1 MSLLV
6 KHVLLALL
14 VSKGSR
20 LHVLD
25 LLGVKVTPLLVS
37 HALEDIH
44 AVVV

>member
-6 KHVLLALL
+6 KHVLLDPH
-14 VSKGSR
+14 VTMESR

-37 HALEDIH
+37 HALEDTH

>member
-6 KHVLLALL
+6 KHVLLDPL
-14 VSKGSR
+14 VAMESR

-25 LLGVKVTPLLVS
+25 ILGVKVTPLLVS
-37 HALEDIH
+37 HVLVGIH